1 MENSDFVSYAE
12 NALDYGIMGILL
24 LMSVVT
30 LWLFIER
37 QMFYKTVRLDDYDNK
52 DALELDLSDNLSTI
66 SAIGANAPYVGL
78 LGTVIGIMLTF
89 YSLGDIGSVDAK
101 KIMMGLALAL
111 KATALGLVV
120 AIPAISFYT
129 ILLRKMEKI
138 VVKQG
143 IIPVNLPTAKASE
156 KNDQQKEVAIY
167 VNSKGEIYY
176 DKAKV
181 SIEELE
187 QKLSAIP
194 QSQTVVLRSDK
205 ESRFQDFVSVMNI
218 LKRLNHE
225 QLYIVTKD

>member
-1 MENSDFVSYAE
+1 METSEFLNYAE

-37 QMFYKTVRLDDYDNK
+37 LMFYKSVRIEDYDNK

-89 YSLGDIGSVDAK
+89 YSLGDIGAVDAK

-138 VVKQG
+138 V
-143 IIPVNLPTAKASE
+143 T
-156 KNDQQKEVAIY
+156 
-167 VNSKGEIYY
+167 
-176 DKAKV
+176 
-181 SIEELE
+181 
-187 QKLSAIP
+187 
-194 QSQTVVLRSDK
+194 
-205 ESRFQDFVSVMNI
+205 RFDIARGN
-218 LKRLNHE
+218 
-225 QLYIVTKD
+225 